1 MNFPCLISIAS
12 RLRNTVPAS
21 SVNIL
26 RSHGGYYK
34 RLSFNFQ
41 TSLDTKI
48 VVPYT
53 NLMDIIQSII
63 LGFVEGITEFLPI
76 SSTGHLIL
84 ASNLLRIEQT
94 NFVKTFEI
102 AIQSGA
108 ILSVIALFWNK
119 ILKDFGLLKRV
130 LVAFIPTAVIGL
142 LLYKVIKQYLLG
154 SPDVVLISL
163 LVGGVALIGVE
174 LMLAR
179 RTSHVGVRNNEK
191 RNAKSEELKA
201 FSYEKAFIIGLFQS
215 IAIIPGVSRSASTIV
230 GGMLLGLNRT
240 TATEFSFLLAVP
252 TMLAATALDLKE
264 TNFSFSSNEWTI
276 LAVGFITSF
285 IVALASIKWLLKYVK
300 SNNFIPFGIY
310 RITLALLYFLL
321 ILK

>member
-1 MNFPCLISIAS
+1 
-12 RLRNTVPAS
+12 
-21 SVNIL
+21 
-26 RSHGGYYK
+26 
-34 RLSFNFQ
+34 
-41 TSLDTKI
+41 
-48 VVPYT
+48 
-53 NLMDIIQSII
+53 
-63 LGFVEGITEFLPI
+63 
-76 SSTGHLIL
+76 
-84 ASNLLRIEQT
+84 
-94 NFVKTFEI
+94 
-102 AIQSGA
+102 
-108 ILSVIALFWNK
+108 NK

-130 LVAFIPTAVIGL
+130 FVAFIPTAVIGFA
-142 LLYKVIKQYLLG
+142 LYKLIKHYLLG
-154 SPDVVLISL
+154 SPEVVLISL

-174 LMLAR
+174 LMFAR
-179 RTSHVGVRNNEK
+179 RAEK
-191 RNAKSEELKA
+191 RNAKSEIP
-201 FSYEKAFIIGLFQS
+201 SYEQAFVVGLFQS